1 MRLALAAVLACV
13 NADNATNPLPKAAA
27 LLEAANKL
35 RAEAAALETQA
46 QAEAVALESA
56 RVEHQKAAAAATLA
70 TTPPPVNTSEPTPA
84 PTTPAPTPWIARP
97 FRTRREDNRT
107 TCSTTVDQCRAA
119 YPDLLRRIDWDL
131 APWRLNGGITPN
143 ATQRRYD
150 EAVGNGDQLA
160 ISVRGGRAHVQRWG
174 RGYKSRTVTAQNM
187 ITRSLER
194 VCGVPSVSKFVY
206 TTSDHAPPPDSKQA
220 GKAPL
225 GIWCRRADDPYSVAA
240 PEGSFLVNGDN
251 GNTPMKVNATAHALE
266 MARHAPPWKNR
277 TDKLWFRG
285 QIWRGGGNDARRAV
299 AQFLRGNHPDGNPW
313 ADVLDIAE
321 GGVGAHDQCTHKYL
335 LYLHGS
341 ACSGRL
347 KNLLRC
353 GSLVVFP
360 RSAGGVYNA
369 PDKHGRGYGQGIAY
383 EEFFYHRLVLENETV
398 VRPGEL
404 VDLLPWVGL
413 LRRYDDASRRIGE
426 AARAR
431 ATRELS
437 VEAAMCYWAVLL
449 AEVGA
454 LQRRGGFSF

>member
-1 MRLALAAVLACV
+1 MFKICVGQPDDQEGSQPTMRLALAAVLVGCR
-13 NADNATNPLPKAAA
+13 ADNATNPRPNATA
-27 LLEAANKL
+27 LLEAATKL

-46 QAEAVALESA
+46 QAETVA
-56 RVEHQKAAAAATLA
+56 
-70 TTPPPVNTSEPTPA
+70 PTPA
-84 PTTPAPTPWIARP
+84 PTTPAPTPWSARP
-97 FRTRREDNRT
+97 FSTRREDNRT
-107 TCSTTVDQCRAA
+107 SCRTTVEQCRAA

-131 APWRLNGGITPN
+131 APWRLNGGIKPN
-143 ATQRRYD
+143 QTQLRYA
-150 EAVGNGDQLA
+150 EAVGNGDQVA
-160 ISVRGGRAHVQRWG
+160 ISVRDGRAHIQKWG

-187 ITRSLER
+187 ITQSLAR
-194 VCGVPSVSKFVY
+194 VCGVLDVSKFVY
-206 TTSDHAPPPDSKQA
+206 TTSDHAPPPTEEQVD
-220 GKAPL
+220 KAPL

-251 GNTPMKVNATAHALE
+251 GNVPMKVNATAHALE
-266 MARHAPPWKNR
+266 MQKHAPPWKNR

-299 AQFLRGNHPDGNPW
+299 ANFLRGNHPDGNPW
-313 ADVLDIAE
+313 AEVLDISE

-369 PDKHGRGYGQGIAY
+369 PDRKGRGFGQGVVY

-398 VRPGEL
+398 VRPDQL
-404 VDLLPWVGL
+404 VDLLPFVKI
-413 LRRYDDASRRIGE
+413 LRRYDNESKRIGE

-454 LQRRGGFSF
+454 LQRIGGFSF